1 MLMLV
6 LLLRLMEV
14 LFLMLIFL
22 ILLRDYI
29 LLMIVLVQ
37 LLGILLLLLQ
47 APAGADFAAG
57 ARSLVDT

>member
-1 MLMLV
+1 
-6 LLLRLMEV
+6 MEV

-22 ILLRDYI
+22 IFLRDYI
-29 LLMIVLVQ
+29 LLMIVLLQ

>member
-1 MLMLV
+1 
-6 LLLRLMEV
+6 MEV

-22 ILLRDYI
+22 IFLRVYI

-37 LLGILLLLLQ
+37 LLGILLLLQ

>member
-1 MLMLV
+1 ML
-6 LLLRLMEV
+6 
-14 LFLMLIFL
+14 LFLIFL
-22 ILLRDYI
+22 RVYI

-47 APAGADFAAG
+47 PPAGADFAAS